1 MQERIISKTSQVY
14 PLYLDII
21 KDLLFSKPASASAS
35 SAEVIHPK
43 VVVVIERSQ
52 RFYLL
57 FKLLDI
63 GRLAGLVL
71 LQLL

>member
-1 MQERIISKTSQVY
+1 MQEWIIPKTSQVY
-14 PLYLDII
+14 LLHLDVI
-21 KDLLFSKPASASAS
+21 KDLLFSKPTSASAC

-43 VVVVIERSQ
+43 VVVLIERPQS
-52 RFYLL
+52 FYLL

-63 GRLAGLVL
+63 GRVAVLVL